1 MRLSSP
7 PLTRALVLLLPRLLL
22 ALAPGV
28 SPSTPQPRLDV
39 GATLGRGH
47 YGEVFVYDESRVA
60 KRASVL
66 APREEAAAA
75 AAALSESSRQRFAR
89 QAPPLMRDLMV
100 LRSEESRLAAQNLLL
115 YYYHFVFTKVH
126 SLF

>member
-1 MRLSSP
+1 MRVSSSRS
-7 PLTRALVLLLPRLLL
+7 LARALLVLLPRLLL
-22 ALAPGV
+22 ALAPDV
-28 SPSTPQPRLDV
+28 SPSTPPPRLHV
-39 GATLGRGH
+39 GAKLGRGH
-47 YGEVFVYDESRVA
+47 YGEVFLYDESRVA

-100 LRSEESRLAAQNLLL
+100 LRSEASRLAAQNLL
-115 YYYHFVFTKVH
+115 
-126 SLF
+126 